1 MCTSLDYILCTGDLG
16 YFLYAPSVKA
26 HKDRYNCDR
35 SKSGM
40 LTVSESDMENSG
52 SNMENS
58 GSNMENSVNSIIHFS
73 VVDFCFIAN
82 TDLHY
87 KIRTVESE

>member
-1 MCTSLDYILCTGDLG
+1 MCTYLDYILCTGDLG
-16 YFLYAPSVKA
+16 YFLYAPSVNA
-26 HKDRYNCDR
+26 HKVRYNCDR

-40 LTVSESDMENSG
+40 LTVSESD
-52 SNMENS
+52 MENS

-87 KIRTVESE
+87 KIRTVESQ